1 MDIGAF
7 AVNNFCN
14 GDKIMIE
21 EPRGQELIDRY
32 KRNYNIPTDVEI
44 TEEMILAHWE
54 LEKRLT
60 KELLESNPE
69 NRWEIFER
77 CYSMLYG
84 ELWWLNQFIGAGS
97 TVLPSRRYKNWV
109 ELIGQPPKNIYEIGS
124 GKGEMMTY
132 LASCGFKC
140 KATEIT
146 RERGRKYVSEQP
158 NLSWGISDGVHLE
171 EFEPLNSYDVAISDQ
186 VIEHL
191 HPDDLYEH
199 FKGVFSI
206 LSSGGKYIFR
216 TPHRYIGP
224 SDVSKVFKCDRPMGM
239 HLKEYT
245 YQELKE
251 LVEQAGFKDICAVFS
266 VPTKI
271 TQLSGIYI
279 KPRASHIYLVYLCNL
294 EKLISLLP
302 HQRFRRIAAILLI
315 CILFF
320 PNIFII
326 AQKE

>member
-1 MDIGAF
+1 
-7 AVNNFCN
+7 
-14 GDKIMIE
+14 
-21 EPRGQELIDRY
+21 
-32 KRNYNIPTDVEI
+32 
-44 TEEMILAHWE
+44 
-54 LEKRLT
+54 
-60 KELLESNPE
+60 
-69 NRWEIFER
+69 
-77 CYSMLYG
+77 
-84 ELWWLNQFIGAGS
+84 
-97 TVLPSRRYKNWV
+97 
-109 ELIGQPPKNIYEIGS
+109 
-124 GKGEMMTY
+124 MTY

-146 RERGRKYVSEQP
+146 RERGRKYVSAHP
-158 NLSWGISDGVHLE
+158 NLSWGISDGVYLE
-171 EFEPLNSYDVAISDQ
+171 RFEALDSYDVAISDQ

-251 LVEQAGFKDICAVFS
+251 LLERAGFKDIYAVLRI
-266 VPTKI
+266 PMKI
-271 TQLSGIYI
+271 TQLFGIYV
-279 KPRASHIYLVYLCNL
+279 KPKASRTYLDYLCAV

-302 HQRFRRIAAILLI
+302 RQTFRRKAARLLML
-315 CILFF
+315 ILFSSS
-320 PNIFII
+320 IFII